1 MLIADRQLVTREKG
15 FFKDAIMM
23 IENDEI
29 RCELIESIK
38 NCESVELGEL
48 TSDREYSGLFFFYW
62 GWSLQLMGSQ
72 KFRS

>member
-1 MLIADRQLVTREKG
+1 MSIADRQLVTEEKG
-15 FFKDAIMM
+15 FFKDGIIV

-38 NCESVELGEL
+38 NRESVELGEL